1 LNSEVQLIE
10 QTCQFIV
17 EQGSRYVATFHGLT
31 GAAKF
36 QFEHR
41 LWQAQ
46 RSTNSVRFDLI
57 NRAISLCRKE
67 INEQFNET
75 KLTLNAWM
83 DIKLRVRQYWE
94 GGSSAIFESF
104 LYAVEQ
110 SLYPLIANEDDQFQ
124 ALSLKSNN
132 FNELIHLYGANSISD
147 LSSQILE
154 IPGFSIPYQDHS
166 QYVDLL
172 RIQLEK
178 VSTSKQL
185 EVVVFPNLFYR
196 NQHAYL
202 VAQIRSGNQ
211 YTPLTIPF
219 INSENGV
226 KLDAI
231 LATETEIIRVFEFT
245 RSYFLVDTNDPQ
257 GLVAFLLSIMPHKK
271 AEQLIINLGYTEWG
285 KFLIKQHF
293 KNHLHHTINK
303 LIRAPGT
310 PGMVMHVFTLAD
322 YPMVFKTI
330 RKSIPIS
337 KNISQEEVLEKYN
350 LVAKHDRV
358 GRLADTQYFSYWA
371 FPTDAFDERLL
382 DDLRALEGSE
392 ILMEGDEVSV
402 TQLFTERK
410 MVPLNLF
417 LETADIETAMEVVID
432 YGNAIKE
439 LAMSNIFPGDFLLK
453 NFGVTPELRVVFYDY
468 DEVTHVTDCRFLE
481 LMKPKYEEQ
490 MWDMETWDVVHQNDV
505 FPEEWEKFL
514 LPEGPLRMV
523 FRQHHAEI
531 FEISFWNKWKDF
543 HLKGNFV
550 DLQPYVPIGYLKNE

>member
-1 LNSEVQLIE
+1 MNSEVQLIE
-10 QTCQFIV
+10 QAYQFIV

-36 QFEHR
+36 QFEQR

-46 RSTNSVRFDLI
+46 RSTNSVRLDLI
-57 NRAISLCRKE
+57 NRAISLCRQE
-67 INEQFNET
+67 INELFKET
-75 KLTLNAWM
+75 GLTLNAWK
-83 DIKLRVRQYWE
+83 DIKLRARQYWE
-94 GGSSAIFESF
+94 GGSSAIYESF
-104 LYAVEQ
+104 IYAVEQ
-110 SLYPLIANEDDQFQ
+110 SLYPLVANEEDQFH
-124 ALSLKSNN
+124 ALSLKSSD
-132 FNELIHLYGANSISD
+132 FNELIHLAGTSSMGD
-147 LSSQILE
+147 LSSQILQ

-166 QYVDLL
+166 QYVDLI

-178 VSTSKQL
+178 VSTSKPLQ
-185 EVVVFPNLFYR
+185 VVVFPNLFYR

-202 VAQIRSGNQ
+202 VAQIRSGSQ
-211 YTPLTIPF
+211 HIPLTIPF
-219 INSENGV
+219 INSEDGV

-231 LATETEIIRVFEFT
+231 LTKEEEIIRVFEFT
-245 RSYFLVDTNDPQ
+245 RSYFLVDTKDPQ

-293 KNHLHHTINK
+293 KNHLLHTTHK

-310 PGMVMHVFTLAD
+310 PGMVMHVFTLED

-330 RKSIPIS
+330 RKIIPLS
-337 KNISQEEVLEKYN
+337 KNASRDEVLEKYT

-358 GRLADTQYFSYWA
+358 GRLADTQLFNYWA
-371 FPTDAFDERLL
+371 FPVTAFDDQLL
-382 DDLRALEGSE
+382 DDLRMLEGSQ
-392 ILMEGDEVSV
+392 IYREGDMLFV

-410 MVPLNLF
+410 MIPLNIF
-417 LETADIETAMEVVID
+417 LETADKERAMAVVLD

-439 LAMSNIFPGDFLLK
+439 LAMSNIFPGDLLLK

-468 DEVTHVTDCRFLE
+468 DEITLVTDCRFLE
-481 LMKPKYEEQ
+481 LLKPKYEEQ
-490 MWDMETWDVVHQNDV
+490 MWDMETWDVVYQNDV
-505 FPEEWEKFL
+505 FPEEWKKFL

-531 FEISFWNKWKDF
+531 FEVSFWNKWKDF
-543 HLKGNFV
+543 HFQGNFV
-550 DLQPYVPIGYLKNE
+550 DLQPYVPIGYLRNE